1 MKDKNVAGI
10 LALFFGAL
18 GIHRFYLGQIGLGI
32 LYLFFFWFTWFLG
45 LIDAIAF
52 FAMDK
57 DDFDFRYNRLAY
69 PTGHPRQQQ
78 YTRREEYD
86 YRRSAR
92 PAQRETRRT
101 YAAPAPPVPRQRITP
116 PATRKPNPFTHSG
129 LEKFK
134 DFDYDG
140 AIKDFEKALE
150 FDPKDVALHWNLA
163 CAYSLSE
170 NAEKAFFHLDRA
182 VMNGFND
189 IKRIKEH
196 DALAY
201 LRIQKD
207 FENFEKNGFRLVPPM
222 DLPAEPEKTAA
233 ATAPEMSPDLLD
245 QLNKLG
251 SLREKGLLTE
261 EEFSA
266 QKRKLLG

>member
-32 LYLFFFWFTWFLG
+32 LYLFFFWFTWFIG

-57 DDFDFRYNRLAY
+57 DDFDYRYNRIAY
-69 PTGHPRQQQ
+69 PTSYPREQ
-78 YTRREEYD
+78 YNRRDQYDSRRNTRPEHRD
-86 YRRSAR
+86 PRRSAL
-92 PAQRETRRT
+92 
-101 YAAPAPPVPRQRITP
+101 PAPSQQRQRSTP
-116 PATRKPNPFTHSG
+116 PPSKKPNPFTQSG

-140 AIKDFEKALE
+140 AINDFEKALE

-163 CAYSLSE
+163 CAYSLTE
-170 NAEKAFFHLDRA
+170 NADKAFFHLDRA
-182 VMNGFND
+182 VVHGFND
-189 IKRIKEH
+189 AKRIKEH
-196 DALAY
+196 DALAF
-201 LRIQKD
+201 LRIQKE
-207 FENFEKNGFRLVPPM
+207 FENFEKNGFRLVPPV
-222 DLPAEPEKTAA
+222 DLPKDPVPKV
-233 ATAPEMSPDLLD
+233 ATAPELSPDLLE

>member
-1 MKDKNVAGI
+1 M
-10 LALFFGAL
+10 
-18 GIHRFYLGQIGLGI
+18 
-32 LYLFFFWFTWFLG
+32 
-45 LIDAIAF
+45 
-52 FAMDK
+52 
-57 DDFDFRYNRLAY
+57 
-69 PTGHPRQQQ
+69 
-78 YTRREEYD
+78 
-86 YRRSAR
+86 
-92 PAQRETRRT
+92 
-101 YAAPAPPVPRQRITP
+101 
-116 PATRKPNPFTHSG
+116 
-129 LEKFK
+129 
-134 DFDYDG
+134 
-140 AIKDFEKALE
+140 
-150 FDPKDVALHWNLA
+150 ALHWNLA

-201 LRIQKD
+201 IRIQKD

-222 DLPAEPEKTAA
+222 DLPAEPEKPAV
-233 ATAPEMSPDLLD
+233 TAPEMSPDLLD